1 MRRSPVL
8 ASIVAVGGLAACGAD
23 APASASSAALSAA
36 APATCGGGSGPVD
49 SSLALAS
56 RGGGCYPVGIRA
68 TGLELFP
75 LVDPEWAPVLDG
87 KVVTSTPTLVQ
98 GTVYG
103 SHVSNNDFPT
113 SHQAVDQNT
122 EILVDADDTS
132 CLATGNVS
140 GPDNHPVNLELE
152 WEIGSYPSWAW
163 AGPGD
168 RIVAWGRWIFD
179 WGHPDPVA
187 GTCRGGSAACYLDSD
202 CGPGGACDGVVWNYR
217 SEMHP
222 PQAVAV
228 IRAGGGAVVPVAG
241 GAAKP
246 APATQAD
253 IYVSG
258 DGGGAGDVCV
268 LTHRDSFAEALA
280 AFCAPF
286 RDPVAF
292 QPQGA
297 PALNSADFAFDVPL
311 PPARHGGTPTWQIV
325 PRPEMPHPLWP
336 SIPARVDVTPVV
348 GGGDPHLHVVVRMTE
363 PVAGQLPTSFAG
375 TLLAGW
381 SRARSPRLAHVRVT
395 VEGIDV
401 RDALKPPLLVP
412 GTSLSLPVPDGWRV
426 ETAVNGRWQELPTV
440 PVASGGEGL
449 YPVSAVQ
456 DLFLPRHGELR
467 VHAQATSLYCQ
478 DVIRG
483 LSLAP
488 ALASFPAPELALLCA
503 TAVEPDGGQVDA
515 AFSGP
520 TFGARDAPYEVASD
534 VGAYALRFRIERVRD
549 AGGDDAD
556 EDDGG
561 GD

>member
-1 MRRSPVL
+1 MRRSSVL
-8 ASIVAVGGLAACGAD
+8 ASILAVGGLAACGAD
-23 APASASSAALSAA
+23 APASATAAALSTT
-36 APATCGGGSGPVD
+36 APATCGGGSSPVD
-49 SSLALAS
+49 SSLALAF
-56 RGGGCYPVGIRA
+56 RGGGCYPVGIHA

-75 LVDPEWAPVLDG
+75 LVDPEWAPVVNG
-87 KVVTSTPTLVQ
+87 KVVTSTPMLVQ

-113 SHQAVDQNT
+113 SHQTVDQNT
-122 EILVDADDTS
+122 EILVDSDETS
-132 CLATGNVS
+132 CLATGNVT

-179 WGHPDPVA
+179 CGHPDAVA
-187 GTCRGGSAACYLDSD
+187 GKCSGTGAACYLDSD
-202 CGPGGACDGVVWNYR
+202 CGSGACSGTVWNYR

-228 IRAGGGAVVPVAG
+228 IRTGGGAVLP
-241 GAAKP
+241 GAASP
-246 APATQAD
+246 VPATQAD

-292 QPQGA
+292 QPAGA

-311 PPARHGGTPTWQIV
+311 PRAPRGARPVWQIV

-336 SIPARVDVTPVV
+336 SIPARVEVTPFAH
-348 GGGDPHLHVVVRMTE
+348 GADPHLHVVVRMTE
-363 PVAGQLPTSFAG
+363 PVGGQLPTSFAG

-381 SRARSPRLAHVRVT
+381 SRARSPHLTHVRVT

-412 GTSLSLPVPDGWRV
+412 GTSLALPVPDGWRV
-426 ETAVNGRWQELPTV
+426 ETAVNGQWQELPTV
-440 PVASGGEGL
+440 PVVAGGAGP

-456 DLFLPRHGELR
+456 DLFLPRGGELR
-467 VHAQATSLYCQ
+467 VHAQATSLHCQ

-488 ALASFPAPELALLCA
+488 ALGSFPAPEVALLCA
-503 TAVEPDGGQVDA
+503 TAVEPDGGEVDA
-515 AFSGP
+515 TFPGP

-534 VGAYALRFRIERVRD
+534 VGAYALRFRIERV
-549 AGGDDAD
+549 
-556 EDDGG
+556 DDGG
-561 GD
+561 GAADADDADGD